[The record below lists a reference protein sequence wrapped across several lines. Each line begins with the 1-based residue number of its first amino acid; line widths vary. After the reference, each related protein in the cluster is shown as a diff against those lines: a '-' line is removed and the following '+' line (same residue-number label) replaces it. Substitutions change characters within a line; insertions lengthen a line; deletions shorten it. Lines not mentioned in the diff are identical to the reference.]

1 MNQEQ
6 IRRIADELGYA
17 VQNLI
22 VVSHAVTSQTLDYE
36 TMSGGLTFT
45 VEKLN
50 ELYER
55 LEAAAYPKK

>member
-6 IRRIADELGYA
+6 IRSIVDELGYA

-22 VVSHAVTSQTLDYE
+22 VVSHAVVSQTLDYE

-45 VEKLN
+45 VEKLK
-50 ELYER
+50 ELCER